1 MKPYLTNLIKNKQE
15 QEKTIRSQAEASTD
29 VNEVRNLTKQM
40 AALQTEISDAQA
52 QLEKL
57 ENEERQKSSTTGSFN
72 PLNSYGMSSGKS
84 DSGEN
89 LELRKRLA
97 FANFIT
103 QGIAIPAELRDTTTT
118 NDTQAVIPVQ
128 LATEIIENLEAVG
141 MILPL
146 VTKTSFPAG
155 QIVPVDNV
163 KPVATWTGEGKGS
176 NAQKKS
182 KLGNITFGAYKLRCE
197 IAVTQEV
204 SVQTLP
210 SFEKLFI
217 KQVSEAMV
225 KAIESKILS
234 DADGSA
240 GTPTGIFYNVN
251 ESTNPDKVVE
261 INVGESGLPNYATLC
276 MMEAELPQQYES
288 NAKWFM
294 TKKTFM
300 MFQSM
305 TDSNGQPIAR
315 IDHDI
320 TGKPERVLLGREVIL
335 CGDYMESLKKT
346 VDEDTIIACLF
357 DMSDYTL
364 NTSYDLGIQ
373 SKIDWDNED
382 HKTKAVMSVD
392 GKVVDRGSLVKLIQ
406 KATSSKK

>member
-1 MKPYLTNLIKNKQE
+1 
-15 QEKTIRSQAEASTD
+15 
-29 VNEVRNLTKQM
+29 
-40 AALQTEISDAQA
+40 
-52 QLEKL
+52 
-57 ENEERQKSSTTGSFN
+57 
-72 PLNSYGMSSGKS
+72 
-84 DSGEN
+84 
-89 LELRKRLA
+89 
-97 FANFIT
+97 
-103 QGIAIPAELRDTTTT
+103 
-118 NDTQAVIPVQ
+118 
-128 LATEIIENLEAVG
+128 EIIENLEAVG

-146 VTKTSFPAG
+146 VTKTNYPAG
-155 QIVPVDNV
+155 QSIPVDNV
-163 KPVATWTGEGKGS
+163 KPVASWVGEGKGS

-182 KLGNITFGAYKLRCE
+182 KLGSILFGSHKLRCE
-197 IAVTQEV
+197 IAMTQEV
-204 SVQTLP
+204 TVQTLP
-210 SFEKLFI
+210 SFERLFV

-240 GTPTGIFYNVN
+240 GTPTGIFYNAN

-261 INVGESGLPNYATLC
+261 IDAGSTGILDYAVLC
-276 MMEAELPQQYES
+276 QMEAELPQQYES

-300 MFQSM
+300 QFQAM
-305 TDSNGQPIAR
+305 VDNNNQPIAR

-335 CGDYMESLKKT
+335 CGDYMESLKTT
-346 VDEDTIIACLF
+346 VTKDTVVACLF

-392 GKVVDRGSLVKLIQ
+392 GKVVDRGSLVKLVK
-406 KATSSKK
+406 KAAAAS